1 MIVVDAR
8 VVDATHLELT
18 QPINVPRGRKVTV
31 SLAQP
36 EPEHDEHAEW
46 AALGANTLSAAYGD
60 SEPEYTL
67 DLIVDAN
74 PEFQP

>member
-18 QPINVPRGRKVTV
+18 RPINVPRGRKVTLSV
-31 SLAQP
+31 AQA
-36 EPEHDEHAEW
+36 EPEHDEHMEW
-46 AALGANTLSAAYGD
+46 AALGANTLSVAYGG

-67 DLIVDAN
+67 DLILDAN